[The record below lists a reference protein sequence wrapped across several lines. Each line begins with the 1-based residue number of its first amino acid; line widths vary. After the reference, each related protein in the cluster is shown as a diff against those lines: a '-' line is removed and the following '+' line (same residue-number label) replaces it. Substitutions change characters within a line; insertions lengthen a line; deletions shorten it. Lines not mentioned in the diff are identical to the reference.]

1 MEKPLGSAAYKA
13 EVERLGVIAFV
24 PNGVSMWP
32 MLKNHGQSVVVEK
45 KTSRLKKYDVAFY
58 ARESGACVL
67 HRVMEVTDDGYVMCG
82 DSQFTLEKVKEEQ
95 VFGVMTGFYQKD
107 EFVPADAEKYLKKV
121 EKFYKRKLLRKIRI
135 KSFMLVWRVKSK
147 LKRIFKKDKK
157 NV

>member
-13 EVERLGVIAFV
+13 EVERLGVIAFG
-24 PNGVSMWP
+24 PNGVSMGP

-95 VFGVMTGFYQKD
+95 VFGVMTGFYQND
-107 EFVPADAEKYLKKV
+107 EFVPADDEKYLKKV

>member
-1 MEKPLGSAAYKA
+1 MQKPLGSAAYKA

-32 MLKNHGQSVVVEK
+32 MLKNHGQSVVVER
-45 KTSRLKKYDVAFY
+45 KTSRLKKYDVGFY

-107 EFVPADAEKYLKKV
+107 EFVSANSEKHLKKV
-121 EKFYKRKLLRKIRI
+121 EKYYSRKLLRKIRVNA
-135 KSFMLVWRVKSK
+135 FMFFWRVKNK

>member
-1 MEKPLGSAAYKA
+1 MEKALGSAAYKS

-58 ARESGACVL
+58 TRESGACVL

-82 DSQFTLEKVKEEQ
+82 DSQFLLEKIKEEQ
-95 VFGVMTGFYQKD
+95 VFGVMTGFYEKD
-107 EFVPADAEKYLKKV
+107 EYVSANSEKYLKKV
-121 EKFYKRKLLRKIRI
+121 EKYYKRKLLRKIRV
-135 KSFMLVWRVKSK
+135 KSFMFVWRVKNK
-147 LKRIFKKDKK
+147 LKRIFNKGNK